1 MKNLIKTAVGGLLFL
16 TSCHAFSAASD
27 LNVKSI
33 NVPSY
38 NLIVD
43 ALNNMNAANG
53 NRNDFVMQQICD
65 LARGDKSQ
73 QDVQDV
79 LAKNNID
86 PNTIPAQGALSSLM
100 VNGDR
105 AAQAYTCATYVATT
119 LSQLTD
125 NASLYDKTKDKKGNV
140 DTKLNSAKF
149 ASEMRIKM
157 SMAQANAQL
166 FAVIA
171 SNLPTSGNLTWD
183 DYQRSIARTVYNYAP
198 EYLRLMKVLYT
209 SDTAKYSPGTI
220 TKSTLSAADNQ
231 GRELQITP
239 KGQVL
244 ISRGVVWLGNGKILG
259 KEYFSPV
266 TIIASAKPVVTESV
280 KKVIDQEKKTEGKKI
295 K

>member
-1 MKNLIKTAVGGLLFL
+1 MKKLIKTAVGGLLFL

-53 NRNDFVMQQICD
+53 KRNDFAMQQICD

-73 QDVQDV
+73 QDVLAV

-86 PNTIPAQGALSSLM
+86 PNTIPTQGSLSSLM

-119 LSQLTD
+119 LSQPAD
-125 NASLYDKTKDKKGNV
+125 NAALYDKTKDKKGNIE
-140 DTKLNSAKF
+140 TKLNSTKF

-166 FAVIA
+166 YAVIA
-171 SNLPTSGNLTWD
+171 GNLPTGSNLVWS
-183 DYQRSIARTVYNYAP
+183 DYQTSVARTVYNYAP
-198 EYLRLMKVLYT
+198 EYLRLMKVLYA

-244 ISRGVVWLGNGKILG
+244 LSHGVVLLGNGKILG

-266 TIIASAKPVVTESV
+266 TIISSTKPVIAEDV
-280 KKVIDQEKKTEGKKI
+280 KKVAEQEKKPEAKKR

>member
-1 MKNLIKTAVGGLLFL
+1 MKTVIKTAIGGLLFL
-16 TSCHAFSAASD
+16 TSCQIFSAASD

-53 NRNDFVMQQICD
+53 KRNDFVMQQVCD

-73 QDVQDV
+73 QDVLTV
-79 LAKNNID
+79 LSKNNID
-86 PNTIPAQGALSSLM
+86 PSTIPAQGELSSLM
-100 VNGDR
+100 VNGDK
-105 AAQAYTCATYVATT
+105 AAQAYTCATYIATT
-119 LSQLTD
+119 LSKPGN
-125 NASLYDKTKDKKGNV
+125 NAALYDQVKGKSGKV
-140 DTKLNSAKF
+140 ETRLNSAKF

-166 FAVIA
+166 YAVIA
-171 SNLPTSGNLTWD
+171 GNLPTDSNLTWN
-183 DYQRSIARTVYNYAP
+183 DYQRSVARTVYNYAP
-198 EYLRLMKVLYT
+198 EYLRLMRVLYT

-239 KGQVL
+239 NGQVL

-266 TIIASAKPVVTESV
+266 TIIATAKPANDDDT
-280 KKVIDQEKKTEGKKI
+280 KKTTEQETPEDKRRE
-295 K
+295 